1 MSRTLPASARLLLP
15 AVLAVLVLLVPW
27 LGVGPYW
34 VREIGLV
41 LMLALVVS
49 GLNLSLGYAG
59 ELALGQIAFYAV
71 GAYVS
76 GYLASHATTDLFANL
91 AAGAAAALVVGL
103 VSGIPGLRLGGWSL
117 AMTSFF
123 LVLLVPDLVT
133 VLNRWTGGQ
142 IGLFGIP
149 PLTLFGH
156 ALGSKG
162 YYLAIA
168 VVAILWFAVLRNLL
182 TSRHGTAL
190 LVLRQSPVL
199 ASSLGI
205 STQRMKLTAYALGA
219 VPAGLAGA
227 LFANLDHFI
236 TPQSPGPFDFS
247 QSIAVLAAAV
257 LGGLTSVYGALF
269 GAVVLQLGPMRFTA
283 FQKYSDIVYGA
294 FLILFGVLLSQGG
307 AGVVKRLSRRVLP
320 AVPSPARRPADRA
333 ALQSPLPGQQLSVTD
348 VVKTFGGLRALDGVT
363 LSAQP
368 GQVTSIIGPNGSGK
382 TTLLNL
388 ISGFYR
394 PSAGA
399 IRIGD
404 RTLTRRGGH
413 RVARLGV
420 ARTFQTP
427 LIPRDLTVA
436 ECVAAGRFHPDY
448 RSIPATVVRTP
459 GYRRTRRADQAAV
472 AAALAATGLEHCA
485 DEDASAQPVGTRRL
499 IEIARALVARPG
511 VLLFDEIASG
521 LDDNEI
527 DQLAELIRALRDA
540 GATVVLV
547 EHNFSLVL
555 RVSDV
560 VHLLAGGALVAS
572 GAPADIAED
581 PAILREYLGI
591 TEDALAPTVGEEL
604 GQPT

>member
-1 MSRTLPASARLLLP
+1 MNRLPGSARLLVP
-15 AVLAVLVLLVPW
+15 AAAAVFVLLVPW
-27 LGVGPYW
+27 LGFGPYW
-34 VREIGLV
+34 VREFGLV
-41 LMLALVVS
+41 LMLAMVVS

-76 GYLASHATTDLFANL
+76 GYVATHGTTDLFANL
-91 AAGAAAALVVGL
+91 AAAAAAALVVGL

-117 AMTSFF
+117 AMASFF

-133 VLNRWTGGQ
+133 IFSRWTGGQ

-149 PLTLFGH
+149 ALTLFGH
-156 ALGSKG
+156 QLGSKG
-162 YYLAIA
+162 YYLTIA
-168 VVAILWFAVLRNLL
+168 LVTIVWFAVLRNLL
-182 TSRHGTAL
+182 TSRHGPAF

-205 STQRMKLTAYALGA
+205 STHRMKLTAYALGA

-257 LGGLTSVYGALF
+257 LGGLTSIYGALF
-269 GAVVLQLGPMRFTA
+269 GALVLQLGPMRFTA

-294 FLILFGVLLSQGG
+294 FLILFGVLLSQGA
-307 AGVVKRLSRRVLP
+307 AGLAKRLQRRLRP
-320 AVPSPARRPADRA
+320 AAAGAARRPADRS
-333 ALQSPLPGQQLSVTD
+333 ALSAPLPGRELSVTD
-348 VVKTFGGLRALDGVT
+348 LVKTFGGLRALDGVT
-363 LSAQP
+363 LSAHP

-394 PSAGA
+394 PSAGS
-399 IRIGD
+399 IRIGE
-404 RTLTRRGGH
+404 RTALRRGGH
-413 RVARLGV
+413 RIARLGV

-427 LIPRDLTVA
+427 LIPKDLTVA
-436 ECVAAGRFHPDY
+436 ETVAAGRFQRDY
-448 RSIPATVVRTP
+448 RSMPATIVRTP
-459 GYRRTRRADQAAV
+459 GYRRTRKADDEAV
-472 AAALAATGLEHCA
+472 AAALAATGLGHCA
-485 DEDASAQPVGTRRL
+485 GEDASAQPVGTRRL
-499 IEIARALVARPG
+499 IEIARALVAAPG
-511 VLLFDEIASG
+511 VLLLDEVASG
-521 LDDNEI
+521 LDDGEI
-527 DQLAELIRALRDA
+527 DQLAELIRRLRDA

-547 EHNFSLVL
+547 EHNFALVL

-560 VHLLAGGALVAS
+560 VHLLANGTLVTS
-572 GAPADIAED
+572 GAPAEIAQH

-591 TEDALAPTVGEEL
+591 TEGALTTAAGDEL
-604 GQPT
+604 GQRT

>member
-1 MSRTLPASARLLLP
+1 MKRLPASARLLVP
-15 AVLAVLVLLVPW
+15 AVVAVFVLLVPW
-27 LGVGPYW
+27 LGFGPYW
-34 VREIGLV
+34 IREFGLV
-41 LMLALVVS
+41 LMLAMVVS

-76 GYLASHATTDLFANL
+76 GYVAAHGTTDLFANL
-91 AAGAAAALVVGL
+91 AAAAAAALVAGL

-133 VLNRWTGGQ
+133 IFGRWTGGQ

-149 PLTLFGH
+149 ALTLFGH
-156 ALGSKG
+156 PLGSRG
-162 YYLAIA
+162 YYLTIA
-168 VVAILWFAVLRNLL
+168 VVTIGWFAVLRNLL
-182 TSRHGTAL
+182 TSRHGPAF

-199 ASSLGI
+199 AASLGI
-205 STQRMKLTAYALGA
+205 STHRMKLTAYALGA

-257 LGGLTSVYGALF
+257 LGGLTSIYGALF
-269 GAVVLQLGPMRFTA
+269 GALILQLGPMRFTA

-294 FLILFGVLLSQGG
+294 FLILFGVLLSQGA
-307 AGVVKRLSRRVLP
+307 AGLAKKAQRRLRPDASS
-320 AVPSPARRPADRA
+320 AARRPADRS
-333 ALQSPLPGQQLSVTD
+333 ALTAPLPGRELSVTD
-348 VVKTFGGLRALDGVT
+348 LVKTFGGLRALDGVT
-363 LSAQP
+363 LSAHP

-394 PSAGA
+394 PSAGS
-399 IRIGD
+399 ISIGE
-404 RTLTRRGGH
+404 RVALRRGGH

-427 LIPRDLTVA
+427 LIPKDLTVA
-436 ECVAAGRFHPDY
+436 ETVAAGRFQRDY
-448 RSIPATVVRTP
+448 RSMPATIVRTP
-459 GYRRTRRADQAAV
+459 GYRRTRKADAEAV

-485 DEDASAQPVGTRRL
+485 NEDASAQPVGIRRL
-499 IEIARALVARPG
+499 IEIARALVAAPG
-511 VLLFDEIASG
+511 VLLLDEIASG
-521 LDDNEI
+521 LDDSEI
-527 DQLAELIRALRDA
+527 DQLAELILRLRDA

-560 VHLLAGGALVAS
+560 VHLLANGALVTS
-572 GAPADIAED
+572 GAPADIAQH

-591 TEDALAPTVGEEL
+591 TEDALAPAAGNDI
-604 GQPT
+604 GQRA